1 MRVARDAFGARTA
14 SRRGD
19 SASETAARGVTM
31 PRATFVDDET
41 ALVDDVRRK
50 RACASAQAVPL
61 CLIGA
66 LCAYALWEALMS
78 LARR

>member
-1 MRVARDAFGARTA
+1 MT
-14 SRRGD
+14 
-19 SASETAARGVTM
+19 
-31 PRATFVDDET
+31 RAPFVDDET
-41 ALVDDVRRK
+41 ALVDDARR
-50 RACASAQAVPL
+50 RRVCANAQAVPL

>member
-1 MRVARDAFGARTA
+1 
-14 SRRGD
+14 
-19 SASETAARGVTM
+19 
-31 PRATFVDDET
+31 
-41 ALVDDVRRK
+41 
-50 RACASAQAVPL
+50 VPL

>member
-1 MRVARDAFGARTA
+1 
-14 SRRGD
+14 
-19 SASETAARGVTM
+19 M

-66 LCAYALWEALMS
+66 LCAYALGEALMS